1 LIERFSNKAEKYRTL
16 DTEICRRYVSI
27 NMHFDELASRKVE
40 RALILQILDNEVSCS
55 SEQR

>member
-1 LIERFSNKAEKYRTL
+1 ML